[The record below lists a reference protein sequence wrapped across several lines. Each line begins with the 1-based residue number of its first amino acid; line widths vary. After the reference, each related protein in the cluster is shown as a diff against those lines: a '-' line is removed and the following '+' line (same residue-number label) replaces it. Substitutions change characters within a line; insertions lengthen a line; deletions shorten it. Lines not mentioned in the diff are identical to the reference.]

1 MRCYLGSVASDLTEN
16 RRAIDPAVP
25 KPSKVTF
32 IATELCNMR
41 CRHCYSWKTRERR
54 TLSTEVI
61 LDAMAELADWVG
73 NYKLFIAGGE
83 PTIRR
88 DLADIIRVAADGG
101 CLVSMATNGFLLDE
115 KRTQEL
121 VLAGLGHVDVAL
133 DSLNPE
139 VHDAFRGRH
148 GAQQRAIR
156 AIEFLDYFRK
166 EHDREVFIN
175 AAAVVSAW
183 NYSELCAMAHWARAK
198 DFGNLLLQPVMPPF
212 WSSHDRGWLMRSDLW
227 PRDIAGLHRSL
238 DGLIRIKEADGA
250 LDNAVEQI
258 EGMKD
263 YFSWAPPAGDEAV
276 VDEAFTGDGAEP
288 LPFTEPTKEDLR
300 LEELPAER
308 RRDEGF
314 DEGTWGEGYVLGDQR
329 AGVMG
334 PKQILSALD
343 IEHAP
348 SGILPERIDRCEIG
362 WKVLNINHVG
372 DVRLCHDMPPIGN
385 LNRQSL
391 YEIWTSPRAMQM
403 RELIAHC
410 HEGCYLLNCN
420 FCD

>member
-1 MRCYLGSVASDLTEN
+1 VTVATDSTHIPP
-16 RRAIDPAVP
+16 ASAVP

-41 CRHCYSWKTRERR
+41 CRHCYTWKIRDRR

-61 LDAMAELADWVG
+61 VGALDELARWVG
-73 NYKLFIAGGE
+73 SYKLFIAGGE
-83 PTIRR
+83 PTIRK
-88 DLADIIRVAADGG
+88 DLPEIIRVAAEGG
-101 CLVSMATNGFLLDE
+101 CRVSMATNGFLLNE
-115 KRTQEL
+115 KRSRAL
-121 VLAGLGHVDVAL
+121 VEAGLDHVDLAL

-139 VHDAFRGRH
+139 IHDAFRGRLGVH
-148 GAQQRAIR
+148 ERALRAID
-156 AIEFLDYFRK
+156 LLVDFR
-166 EHDREVFIN
+166 EDLGCQLSIN

-183 NYSELCAMAHWARAK
+183 NYSELCAMAHWVGAK
-198 DFGNLLLQPVMPPF
+198 GFGNLLLQPVMPPF

-227 PRDIAGLHRSL
+227 PRDL
-238 DGLIRIKEADGA
+238 DGVHRAIDGLVRIKKSGGRV
-250 LDNAVEQI
+250 DNSPEQL

-263 YFSWAPPAGDEAV
+263 YFSWAPPPHDEIV
-276 VDEAFTGDGAEP
+276 VDEAFDGEGSKP
-288 LPFTEPTKEDLR
+288 LPFADPTAEDMR
-300 LEELPAER
+300 LEQLAPER
-308 RRDEGF
+308 DLDQGF
-314 DEGTWGEGYVLGDQR
+314 DEGSWGAGYVQGDHR
-329 AGVMG
+329 AGEIG
-334 PKQILSALD
+334 PKQILAALD
-343 IEHAP
+343 IEQAP
-348 SGILPERIDRCEIG
+348 AGILPERIDRCSIG

-391 YEIWTSPRAMQM
+391 MEIWTSPRAMRM

>member
-1 MRCYLGSVASDLTEN
+1 VASKATE
-16 RRAIDPAVP
+16 RRRTIDAAVP

-41 CRHCYSWKTRERR
+41 CRHCYSWKTRDRR

-61 LDAMAELADWVG
+61 LDAMDELAGWVG
-73 NYKLFIAGGE
+73 EYKLFVAGGE
-83 PTIRR
+83 PTIRK
-88 DLADIIRVAADGG
+88 DLGEIIRVASGGG

-115 KRTQEL
+115 ERTEEL
-121 VLAGLGHVDVAL
+121 VMAGLGHVDVAL

-139 VHDAFRGRH
+139 VHDAFRGRK
-148 GAQQRAIR
+148 GTQERALR
-156 AIEFLDYFRK
+156 AIEFLDYYRK
-166 EHDREVFIN
+166 KHDRELFIN

-183 NYSELCAMAHWARAK
+183 NYAELCAMAHWAQARG
-198 DFGNLLLQPVMPPF
+198 FGNLLLQPIVPPF
-212 WSSHDRGWLMRSDLW
+212 WSTHDRGWLMRSDLW
-227 PRDIAGLHRSL
+227 PRDIEGVHRSL
-238 DGLIRIKEADGA
+238 DGLIRIKRAHGA
-250 LDNAVEQI
+250 VDNAVEQL

-263 YFSWAPPAGDEAV
+263 YFSWAPPASDVAV
-276 VDEAFTGDGAEP
+276 VDEAFAGEGAEP
-288 LPFTEPTKEDLR
+288 LPFAEPSAAELK
-300 LEELPAER
+300 LEPMAPQR
-308 RRDEGF
+308 VGDGGF
-314 DEGTWGEGYVLGDQR
+314 DEAKWGDGYVVGDHKYSE
-329 AGVMG
+329 MG

-343 IEHAP
+343 LEEAP
-348 SGILPERIDRCEIG
+348 GGVKPERLDRCQIG